1 MREAASNFF
10 AGLPRMPDQAST
22 FDGDLYRPAPADWWL
37 AASDVEDSTGAIG
50 RGQYRA
56 VNFVAAA
63 VIAALKTL
71 CRPDPVPFLF
81 GGDGA
86 VVLVPP
92 ERAGDARRELARVR
106 GFAQR
111 EYGLVLRVGLVP
123 VSALRDLGSDV
134 LVGRYEPTPGNNFGV
149 FLGGGVG
156 VLEEALKGRGSPA
169 LAALAAVPPELDDA
183 EPPNL
188 DGLSC
193 RWDELRS
200 ARGKMVSLIVNGA
213 ADPASVHAEIM
224 RIAQA
229 GGDARAV
236 RLDNLSPRWPPKG
249 LMIEARARRGRWPA
263 ILMAGRVLVES
274 LFVALVLWRGKPL
287 GSFDPQ
293 DYRREITTNTD
304 FSKRDDV
311 VSLVLDCDESA
322 IAAIRGAL
330 DIRVARGELRYGMHL
345 SDTALMTCIVTS
357 LGEHEHA
364 HFVDGANGGY
374 TQAALG
380 LKAGPAPAAL
390 RRG

>member
-1 MREAASNFF
+1 
-10 AGLPRMPDQAST
+10 
-22 FDGDLYRPAPADWWL
+22 
-37 AASDVEDSTGAIG
+37 
-50 RGQYRA
+50 
-56 VNFVAAA
+56 
-63 VIAALKTL
+63 
-71 CRPDPVPFLF
+71 
-81 GGDGA
+81 
-86 VVLVPP
+86 VLVPP
-92 ERAGDARRELARVR
+92 DKAEAARRELARVR

-123 VSALRDLGSDV
+123 VSAIRDHGAEV
-134 LVGRYEPTPGNNFGV
+134 RVGRYEPTPGNNFGV

-156 VLEEALKGRGSPA
+156 LVEEALKGRGSPA
-169 LAALAAVPPELDDA
+169 LAALTAVPPELDDG
-183 EPPNL
+183 EPPAL

-200 ARGKMVSLIVNGA
+200 ARGKMVSLIVLGA
-213 ADPASVHAEIM
+213 TDPAGVHAEIM

-229 GGDARAV
+229 GGDARPV

-263 ILMAGRVLVES
+263 ILMAGRVLAES

-311 VSLVLDCDESA
+311 VSLVLDCDDRA
-322 IAAIRGAL
+322 IAAIRSAL
-330 DIRVARGELRYGMHL
+330 DVRVARGELRYGMHL

-374 TQAALG
+374 TQAAIG
-380 LKAGPAPAAL
+380 LKAGPALAAPIP
-390 RRG
+390 G